1 MSKKIA
7 SLVLAFILAVSLV
20 VPAVAYNVAKPLTEY
35 DYWVD
40 SAEQADYFNKLKNYV
55 EDYLGKTYAPPS
67 GVTVETFKDLISLD
81 EVKQFF
87 SAQLKAALA
96 SGTYRESEADSA
108 VFKKTLK
115 DRYDDYAAEL
125 GTELTPE
132 QDAAQK
138 EAIDYVV
145 DLCVADY
152 VAHGKLQYLMLA
164 ERYVVSYRSA
174 LLTASSVCLCL
185 ALACV
190 LTLLIS
196 LKKKS
201 IGYFAYALG
210 GASLLGFLPEIYLR
224 MIGFYSTF
232 GFDPPY
238 MLDLFFALESGVMK
252 RIMLCATV
260 FAVLSVILVV
270 TDVILNKDKK
280 AE

>member
-7 SLVLAFILAVSLV
+7 SLILAFILAVSLV
-20 VPAVAYNVAKPLTEY
+20 FPVVAYNVVKPLT
-35 DYWVD
+35 DRDFWMD
-40 SAEQADYFNKLKNYV
+40 SAESSDYFNKLKNYV

-67 GVTVETFKDLISLD
+67 GVTVETFKDIISID
-81 EVKQFF
+81 EVKRFF
-87 SAQLKAALA
+87 SAQLKASLE
-96 SGTYRESEADSA
+96 SETYRESEADSA

-115 DRYDDYAAEL
+115 EKYDDFAAKL
-125 GTELTPE
+125 GSELTPE

-190 LTLLIS
+190 LTMFIS

-201 IGYFAYALG
+201 IRYFAYALG

-224 MIGFYSTF
+224 TIGFYTRF

-238 MLDLFFALESGVMK
+238 MLDLFFALERGVMN
-252 RIMLCATV
+252 RIMLCAAV
-260 FAVLSVILVV
+260 LAVLSVILIV
-270 TDVILNKDKK
+270 TDVVLNKDKK
-280 AE
+280 TE

>member
-55 EDYLGKTYAPPS
+55 ENYLGKTYAPPS
-67 GVTVETFKDLISLD
+67 GVTLETFKDLISID

-115 DRYDDYAAEL
+115 NRYDKYAAEL
-125 GTELTPE
+125 GTELTLE
-132 QDAAQK
+132 QNV
-138 EAIDYVV
+138 AIDYVV

-238 MLDLFFALESGVMK
+238 MLDLFFALEGGVMK

-260 FAVLSVILVV
+260 FAVLSVILAV

>member
-20 VPAVAYNVAKPLTEY
+20 VPTIAYNVAKPLTEY

-55 EDYLGKTYAPPS
+55 EDYLGMNYAPPS
-67 GVTVETFKDLISLD
+67 GVKLETFKDLISLD

-115 DRYDDYAAEL
+115 DRYYKYAAEL
-125 GTELTPE
+125 GTELTLE
-132 QDAAQK
+132 QNV
-138 EAIDYVV
+138 AIDYVV

-238 MLDLFFALESGVMK
+238 MLDLFFALEGGVMK

-260 FAVLSVILVV
+260 FAVLSVILAV